1 MLKKYIALLLSL
13 LISLSIIPGQAQASE
28 IPEPCE
34 PPVLV
39 EQVDPGTPD
48 KNDPPDGAA
57 SVSSVPD
64 SEGAG
69 KPAGSA

>member
-28 IPEPCE
+28 IPEPCD

-39 EQVDPGTPD
+39 EPVDSGTSD
-48 KNDPPDGAA
+48 KNDPPDGTA

-64 SEGAG
+64 SEDSG
-69 KPAGSA
+69 KPPHSY